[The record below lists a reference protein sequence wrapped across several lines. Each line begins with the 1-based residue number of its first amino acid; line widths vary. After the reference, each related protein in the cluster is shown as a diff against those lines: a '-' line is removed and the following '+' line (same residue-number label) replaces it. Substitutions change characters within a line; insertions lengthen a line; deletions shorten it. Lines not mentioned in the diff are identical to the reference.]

1 MDATGELTLAV
12 GLSLREL
19 IHDYRHQTLVLF
31 KCCLLQP
38 KVISS
43 EAGLSQTADPSQM
56 LFFGSRCEK
65 LCMMQF
71 ALISLI
77 PGLLR
82 KLEDCADPEFDSY
95 EKKLMKPT
103 SLRTS
108 DRRSCMSV
116 KPCVISSE
124 LTIVKCFPT
133 WVSHCNCMCFLTS
146 AWQCLLIN
154 SSCPVSF
161 GKVYL
166 SRRFKMRLIM
176 IRAACLDLTRRY
188 SSLTS

>member
-1 MDATGELTLAV
+1 MDATEELTLAG

-43 EAGLSQTADPSQM
+43 DAGLSQTADPSQM

-82 KLEDCADPEFDSY
+82 KLEDCADREFDSY

-108 DRRSCMSV
+108 DRRSCMSCATRCDFFGADQSSSAFLHGSPTATV
-116 KPCVISSE
+116 CVY
-124 LTIVKCFPT
+124 TP
-133 WVSHCNCMCFLTS
+133 
-146 AWQCLLIN
+146 LLGN
-154 SSCPVSF
+154 
-161 GKVYL
+161 
-166 SRRFKMRLIM
+166 
-176 IRAACLDLTRRY
+176 AH
-188 SSLTS
+188 